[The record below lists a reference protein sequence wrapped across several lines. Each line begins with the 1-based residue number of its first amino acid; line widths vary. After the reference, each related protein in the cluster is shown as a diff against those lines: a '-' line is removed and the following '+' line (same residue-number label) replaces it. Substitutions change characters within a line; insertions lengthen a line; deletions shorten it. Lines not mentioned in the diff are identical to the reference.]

1 MNPLNVFE
9 YEQLARERL
18 EPTHWDFL
26 RGGSDDEITV
36 HENRQAFQRIKLLPR
51 VLRDVHAVK
60 METTVQ
66 GTVIPAP
73 LFIAPTA
80 YQCLAHPDGECATA
94 QAARHSRTVMVV
106 SSFATRSL
114 EEVALSHR
122 SGASPIGANLEDR
135 CMQGTEGE
143 ASSPLRHGIVPIDTP
158 CRSGELASPVCPT
171 HIEALKFAPMG
182 ASPDDA
188 VVPLWFQLYVYG
200 DLGLTEVLVHR
211 AEAAGYR
218 ALVLTVDVPRLGR
231 RERDIRNAFKLPP
244 TLRVANFDETH
255 VACEY
260 IPEPVVVTWD
270 SVSWLRSITA
280 LPIIL
285 KGILAPE
292 DALLA
297 LEHGVNGIVV
307 SNHGGRQLDSAI
319 ASIDALYPIAQAV
332 AGRCEIYLDSG
343 IRRGTDIL
351 KALALGARAV
361 LIGRPVIWGLAVN
374 GVAGVQHV
382 LELLGNELALAMAL
396 AGCPDLAAI
405 DRSLIVIS

>member
-18 EPTHWDFL
+18 EPANWDFF

-51 VLRDVHAVK
+51 VLRDVSTVR

-66 GTVIPAP
+66 GTVIPVP
-73 LFIAPTA
+73 FFIAPTA
-80 YQCLAHPDGECATA
+80 FQCLAHPDGECATA
-94 QAARHSRTVMVV
+94 QAARNSRTVMVV

-114 EEVALSHR
+114 EEVACSHQ

-143 ASSPLRHGIVPIDTP
+143 ANSPLRHGIVPVDTT
-158 CRSGELASPVCPT
+158 CRSGELASPVYPPVCPT
-171 HIEALKFAPMG
+171 H
-182 ASPDDA
+182 DDA
-188 VVPLWFQLYVYG
+188 VVSLWLQLYVYG
-200 DLGLTEVLVHR
+200 DLGLTRTLVQR

-255 VACEY
+255 VERDY
-260 IPEPVVVTWD
+260 IPEPAAVTWE
-270 SVSWLRSITA
+270 SVAWLRSITA

-285 KGILAPE
+285 KGILAPS

-297 LEHGVNGIVV
+297 LEHGVDGIVV

-319 ASIDALYPIAQAV
+319 ASIDALYPVAQAV

-382 LELLGNELALAMAL
+382 LELLSNELALAMAL
-396 AGCPDLAAI
+396 AGCSDVEAV
-405 DRSLIVIS
+405 DRSLVVM